1 MHMKYIVGY
10 WGDRQN
16 PVGYSSGSAGGSVLG
31 DAVHDPPTSKE
42 LCEPSPSLTGP
53 PEPPPKE
60 PAQQLPESALS
71 ASALESEMKA
81 RMDKHAK
88 ALEKAMTDDFLE
100 MKRKAEAE
108 LETEMEQKRMKRMQ
122 ELDEEMEEK
131 KRMKEAALE
140 SMEMQ
145 LQSRMQLVADEQM
158 LLDDLKEKSKNM
170 QRKIEEEASRMTTA
184 SAQKTTEDP
193 KTAMK
198 ERLKEKLQEKAALA
212 TPPPSGA
219 VQKSPPSADS
229 VPAAPESAKGTPPNT
244 AIVPMT
250 DMRFTSSTHPAA
262 WQFLYRLTKRE
273 DQCEKEIYD
282 AWHAGAKTVLMEL
295 SIMLY
300 NLPLQFHYRL
310 YQDGPSKNL
319 VGIVIG
325 CIILHQ
331 VAQSVITYFVT
342 LSAAATVLLTTFP
355 RTRQ

>member
-1 MHMKYIVGY
+1 MHMKYIVGF

-31 DAVHDPPTSKE
+31 DAVHNPPDSKE

-53 PEPPPKE
+53 PQPPPKE
-60 PAQQLPESALS
+60 PAQQLPEPALS
-71 ASALESEMKA
+71 ASALELEMKA

-88 ALEKAMTDDFLE
+88 ALEKAMTDDFLD

-145 LQSRMQLVADEQM
+145 LQTRMQLVADEQM

-219 VQKSPPSADS
+219 AQKSPPSADS
-229 VPAAPESAKGTPPNT
+229 VPAAPESAKGTPPNAT
-244 AIVPMT
+244 IVPMT

-273 DQCEKEIYD
+273 DQCDKEIYD

-295 SIMLY
+295 SIIKLCYTTCHCNFITGYIKMA
-300 NLPLQFHYRL
+300 LPKIWWELL
-310 YQDGPSKNL
+310 L
-319 VGIVIG
+319 VASY
-325 CIILHQ
+325 CIRWPK
-331 VAQSVITYFVT
+331 A
-342 LSAAATVLLTTFP
+342 
-355 RTRQ
+355 